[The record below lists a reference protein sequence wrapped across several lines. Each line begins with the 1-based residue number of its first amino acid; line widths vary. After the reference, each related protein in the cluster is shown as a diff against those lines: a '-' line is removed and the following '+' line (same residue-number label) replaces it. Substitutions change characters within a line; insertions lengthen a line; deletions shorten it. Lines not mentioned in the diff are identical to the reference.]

1 VAGALGYR
9 GSLQI
14 VNQIAPDNRRAEVVS
29 SYLMF
34 CYAGVPLPV
43 IGIGVLSAIET
54 PGLAEKIFAAVIAAI
69 ALIAI
74 AVDNY
79 QSPRVIHKKL

>member
-1 VAGALGYR
+1 
-9 GSLQI
+9 
-14 VNQIAPDNRRAEVVS
+14 
-29 SYLMF
+29 MF
-34 CYAGVPLPV
+34 CYAGVSLPV

-79 QSPRVIHKKL
+79 QSSRVIHKKL

>member
-1 VAGALGYR
+1 VASALGYR

-14 VNQIAPDNRRAEVVS
+14 VNQ
-29 SYLMF
+29 
-34 CYAGVPLPV
+34 
-43 IGIGVLSAIET
+43 
-54 PGLAEKIFAAVIAAI
+54 I